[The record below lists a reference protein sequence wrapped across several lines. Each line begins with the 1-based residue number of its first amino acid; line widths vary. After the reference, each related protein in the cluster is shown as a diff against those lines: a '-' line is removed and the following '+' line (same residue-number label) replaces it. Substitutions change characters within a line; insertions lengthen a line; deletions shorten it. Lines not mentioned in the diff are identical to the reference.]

1 MAPVEL
7 TVTEIGARGDGL
19 ADHGGRRVYVPLTV
33 PGDRVR
39 VLLDEPRGDGIAARL
54 LDLLEPG
61 PDRAEPPCP
70 HFGVCGGCALQHL
83 TDQAYG
89 DWKRAQVVTA
99 LARAGLTGIYV
110 APTIRTPPASRRRAT
125 FAATRRGGRVALGFN
140 ERQSHRIADISG
152 CLVIEREILALLGP
166 LQDLLATILP
176 DGGALD
182 VTVTVLE
189 GGLDVLLTGGPEPG
203 LDARE
208 RLAAFAESSDIAR
221 LSWRR
226 EHSSPPEP
234 VAARRPVHI
243 NSAESRSRSNP
254 APSSRPAPR
263 VRRPGRCGTGR
274 SRRCPEDRRP
284 VRRFRHLHLP
294 SRHESRRSCGRR
306 RRLGPGRSV
315 IRSPIPGQ
323 YHDERRDLF
332 DDPLTAP
339 ELSRFDAV
347 VFDPPRAGAREQST
361 RIAEFRRSA
370 VVAVSCNP
378 ATFARDARILTD
390 GGYRLERVTPV
401 DQFVWSAHVEL
412 VARFT
417 ASNGDSFLSFQEDR
431 PGGTS
436 RPADS
441 QSAAASAFS
450 SPFLV
455 MTSETMTPPS
465 SSAKVTEREITGSS
479 LP

>member
-1 MAPVEL
+1 MARHPQRKAKPRSAAPVEL

-39 VLLDEPRGDGIAARL
+39 VLLDAPRGDGIAARL

-61 PDRAEPPCP
+61 PIRAEPPCP

-83 TDQAYG
+83 DDQAYG

-99 LARAGLTGIYV
+99 LARAGLTGIDV
-110 APTIRTPPASRRRAT
+110 APTVRTPPASRRRAT
-125 FAATRRGGRVALGFN
+125 FAAARRGGRVTLGFN
-140 ERQSHRIADISG
+140 ERQSHRIADIFG
-152 CLVIEREILALLGP
+152 CLVVQRDILALLCP
-166 LQDLLATILP
+166 LEDLLAAVLP

-182 VTVTVLE
+182 VTVTALE

-226 EHSSPPEP
+226 SASSPPEP

-243 NSAESRSRSNP
+243 GFGGVAVPIEPGAFLQASAEGEAALVDAVLAAVGDARKVADLFAGLGTFTFPLARRGAVHAVEGDAS
-254 APSSRPAPR
+254 AMAALSSAAR
-263 VRRPGRCGTGR
+263 T
-274 SRRCPEDRRP
+274 
-284 VRRFRHLHLP
+284 LP
-294 SRHESRRSCGRR
+294 N
-306 RRLGPGRSV
+306 V
-315 IRSPIPGQ
+315 TTNVTVA
-323 YHDERRDLF
+323 RRDLF
-332 DDPLTAP
+332 DDPLTAS
-339 ELSRFDAV
+339 ELSHFDAV

-361 RIAEFRRSA
+361 QIAASGVPT

-390 GGYRLERVTPV
+390 GGYSLERVTPV

-417 ASNGDSFLSFQEDR
+417 VDR
-431 PGGTS
+431 
-436 RPADS
+436 
-441 QSAAASAFS
+441 
-450 SPFLV
+450 
-455 MTSETMTPPS
+455 
-465 SSAKVTEREITGSS
+465 
-479 LP
+479 

>member
-1 MAPVEL
+1 MARRPQRKAKPRSAAPVEL

-39 VLLDEPRGDGIAARL
+39 VLLDAPRGDGIAARL

-61 PDRAEPPCP
+61 PIRAEPPCP

-83 TDQAYG
+83 DDQAYG

-99 LARAGLTGIYV
+99 LARAGLTGIDV
-110 APTIRTPPASRRRAT
+110 APTVRTPPASRRRAT
-125 FAATRRGGRVALGFN
+125 FAAARRGGRVTLGFN
-140 ERQSHRIADISG
+140 ERQSHHIADISG
-152 CLVIEREILALLGP
+152 CLVVERDILALLGP
-166 LQDLLATILP
+166 LEDLLAAILP

-182 VTVTVLE
+182 VTVTALE

-208 RLAAFAESSDIAR
+208 RLAAFAESSDVAR

-226 EHSSPPEP
+226 SASSPPEP

-243 NSAESRSRSNP
+243 GFGGVAVPIEPGAFLQASAEGE
-254 APSSRPAPR
+254 AAL
-263 VRRPGRCGTGR
+263 VDAVLAAVGDAWKIADLFAGLGTFTLPL
-274 SRRCPEDRRP
+274 SRRAAVHAVEGDASAMAALSSAART
-284 VRRFRHLHLP
+284 LP
-294 SRHESRRSCGRR
+294 N
-306 RRLGPGRSV
+306 V
-315 IRSPIPGQ
+315 TAA
-323 YHDERRDLF
+323 RRDLF
-332 DDPLTAP
+332 DDPLTAS

-361 RIAEFRRSA
+361 QIAASGVPI

-417 ASNGDSFLSFQEDR
+417 ANAR
-431 PGGTS
+431 
-436 RPADS
+436 
-441 QSAAASAFS
+441 
-450 SPFLV
+450 
-455 MTSETMTPPS
+455 
-465 SSAKVTEREITGSS
+465 TGKF
-479 LP
+479 